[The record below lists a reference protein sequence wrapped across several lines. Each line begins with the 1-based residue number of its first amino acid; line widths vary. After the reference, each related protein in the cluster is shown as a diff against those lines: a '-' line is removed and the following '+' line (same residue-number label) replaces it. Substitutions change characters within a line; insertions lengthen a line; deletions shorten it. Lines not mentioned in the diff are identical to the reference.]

1 MWGFFGL
8 NDGLTTSI
16 ALLRSL
22 ASAQRPEGL
31 FVCLLSERKPGRV
44 CEHLGQRIPLQAPLL
59 WPSALICGEP
69 CRLRDLKTFGYY
81 PTAGENRAK
90 VAARAI

>member
-59 WPSALICGEP
+59 WPIICSDLWRALQTQRPQDIWPPSHSKGEQ
-69 CRLRDLKTFGYY
+69 G
-81 PTAGENRAK
+81 
-90 VAARAI
+90 